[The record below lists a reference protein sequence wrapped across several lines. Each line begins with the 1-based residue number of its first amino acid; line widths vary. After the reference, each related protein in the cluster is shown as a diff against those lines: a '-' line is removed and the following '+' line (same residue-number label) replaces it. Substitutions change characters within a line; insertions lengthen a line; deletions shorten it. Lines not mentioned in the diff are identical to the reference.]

1 LVENGCRFGSG
12 ARDPHLTRTAEFD
25 REQVECID
33 QADLG
38 DRAKEVVAALLN

>member
-1 LVENGCRFGSG
+1 MSVRFGC
-12 ARDPHLTRTAEFD
+12 AAQMTRKVEFD

-38 DRAKEVVAALLN
+38 DRATEVVAALLN